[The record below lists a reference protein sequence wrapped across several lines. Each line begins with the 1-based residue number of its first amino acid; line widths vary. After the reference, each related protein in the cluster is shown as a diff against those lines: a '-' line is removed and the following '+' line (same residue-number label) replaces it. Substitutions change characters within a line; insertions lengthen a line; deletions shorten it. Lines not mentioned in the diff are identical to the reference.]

1 MCPPLLAAIPF
12 AASVG
17 GALGTSAAAGGLLIA
32 GVAASGAAA
41 GLAYMGAKQQ
51 ADYNNE
57 FQNYQYEQTQ
67 RLARENLVNQYKMVG
82 LRQIEERAAM
92 SQQMQV
98 IQSETMQALGEATVR
113 SGESG
118 VYGNSINALMMDFRR
133 QQAES
138 VGNVELNYLM
148 RDRQLQMEQVGL
160 RSQAEANVI
169 RAMPQYTMA
178 PSILSPILQTA
189 GAGFGLAGNLAGPK
203 FLQPD
208 SAGAPISSGVRAD
221 GPYSYTGA
229 GSNWMRPYQRFGFSF
244 GGGGR

>member
-41 GLAYMGAKQQ
+41 GLAYMGAQQQ
-51 ADYNNE
+51 AEYNNE
-57 FQNYQYEQTQ
+57 FQNFQYEQTQ

-92 SQQMQV
+92 AQQMQV

-113 SGESG
+113 SGDAG

-138 VGNVELNYLM
+138 VGNASLNYMM
-148 RDRQLQMEQVGL
+148 RERQLQMEQTGL
-160 RSQAEANVI
+160 RSQSEANII
-169 RAMPQYTMA
+169 RSMPQYTME

-189 GAGFGLAGNLAGPK
+189 GAGFGLAANLVGPK
-203 FLQPD
+203 FMSPD
-208 SAGAPISSGVRAD
+208 GGTNMTTTAPSSWSLPKSSDAWG
-221 GPYSYTGA
+221 SY
-229 GSNWMRPYQRFGFSF
+229 NRFGMSFF
-244 GGGGR
+244 GGTR